1 MLVQKRQVQVTLDI
15 ECYDDLDLQDMD
27 WRDLLELEGDEKIVN
42 INIKERYDFF

>member
-1 MLVQKRQVQVTLDI
+1 MLAQKRQVQVTLDI